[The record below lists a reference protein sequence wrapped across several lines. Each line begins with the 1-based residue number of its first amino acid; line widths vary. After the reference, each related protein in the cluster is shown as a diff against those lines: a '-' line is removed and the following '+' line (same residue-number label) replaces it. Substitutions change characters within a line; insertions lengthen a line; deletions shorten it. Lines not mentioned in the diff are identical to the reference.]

1 MLLTGIRLVASLCP
15 RRSDGRTVQ
24 QPSVQRT
31 SSPTSRHDTIPPLQN
46 AGADLPVCAG
56 IEGMTSRYVPYAS
69 RPGRL
74 MLQLLSDMVVVL
86 WITLW
91 VLIGLAVHS
100 AISEIADFGQQMERG
115 ANGVAHNMDSASE
128 RADKIPLLGET
139 LSKPLTSTGHA
150 AHSMAGAGHN
160 LYTTA
165 TWLAIVLALAVA
177 APPMLAI
184 VVPWLIRR
192 VRFFRR
198 KRLVL
203 ALAATPGG
211 TQLLALR
218 ALANRPLR
226 RVAKVDSD
234 PVGAWRREEVA
245 VIHGLAALELRS
257 AGMRVRASAR

>member
-1 MLLTGIRLVASLCP
+1 V
-15 RRSDGRTVQ
+15 
-24 QPSVQRT
+24 
-31 SSPTSRHDTIPPLQN
+31 
-46 AGADLPVCAG
+46 
-56 IEGMTSRYVPYAS
+56 
-69 RPGRL
+69 
-74 MLQLLSDMVVVL
+74 
-86 WITLW
+86 

-115 ANGVAHNMDSASE
+115 ASGVAHNMDSAGE
-128 RADKIPLLGET
+128 RADKIPLLGEA

-150 AHSMAGAGHN
+150 AHSMAGAGHD
-160 LYTTA
+160 LETTA
-165 TWLAIVLALAVA
+165 TWLAKVLALAVA

-203 ALAATPGG
+203 ALAATAGG

-226 RVAKVDSD
+226 RLAKLDSD
-234 PVGAWRREEVA
+234 PVDAWRREEVA
-245 VIHGLAALELRS
+245 VIHRLAALELRS